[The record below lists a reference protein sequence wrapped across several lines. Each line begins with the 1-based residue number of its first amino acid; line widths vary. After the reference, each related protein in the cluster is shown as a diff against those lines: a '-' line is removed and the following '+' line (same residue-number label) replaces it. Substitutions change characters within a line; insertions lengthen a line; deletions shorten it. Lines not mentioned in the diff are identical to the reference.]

1 MCVNVSDDPAVFDE
15 TFHVLKFSALASKV
29 INICV
34 DIIIVLINWWLVLY
48 MQVVPVSKPA
58 LPQIQEEPLPPV
70 IEYIRDDEEI
80 VSDYNTMHY
89 TFNLFWYYMYVLR
102 LD

>member
-29 INICV
+29 NKIHVV
-34 DIIIVLINWWLVLY
+34 DIIYLINWRLL
-48 MQVVPVSKPA
+48 QVVPVSKPV
-58 LPQIQEEPLPPV
+58 LPQIQEEPPPPV

-80 VSDYNTMHY
+80 VSVPDYMY
-89 TFNLFWYYMYVLR
+89 TFNLLVYMYPLG
-102 LD
+102 